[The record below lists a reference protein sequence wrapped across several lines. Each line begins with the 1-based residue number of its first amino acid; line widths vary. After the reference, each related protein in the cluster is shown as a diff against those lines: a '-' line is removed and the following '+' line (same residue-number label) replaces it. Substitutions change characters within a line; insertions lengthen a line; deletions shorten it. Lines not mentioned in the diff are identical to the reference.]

1 MEMTIDQAELF
12 PAFPTI
18 AAKTRKRSALRELAD
33 AVEKHGSF
41 IPAAHVHVALDMSRQ
56 RAHELLKT
64 GRIATIEVWGKP
76 CVPLAALDIFLSEER
91 KTGRPLKAQPGLV
104 QMFRRAIEQ

>member
-18 AAKTRKRSALRELAD
+18 AAKTRKRSALREMAD
-33 AVEKHGSF
+33 AVETHGAF

-56 RAHELLKT
+56 RAHELLSA
-64 GRIATIEVWGKP
+64 GRIATIEVWGKT
-76 CVPLAALDIFLSEER
+76 CVPLAALDIFLSDER
-91 KTGRPLKAQPGLV
+91 KTGRPRKVEQGIC